1 MIDAICKD
9 ILKTIQKGFFFF
21 CVDIVGIKKNSF
33 TNCKS
38 NLFAEYKETVNH
50 LFFSY
55 VIARVIWFALVCG
68 IRMNLFISHSEDLVI
83 GIGVC

>member
-68 IRMNLFISHSEDLVI
+68 IRIDSLQLQ
-83 GIGVC
+83 